1 MPCARRT
8 IVNGR
13 FRPIYSAVFAVL
25 GCSGFTATLA
35 RAANSAELPARANP
49 IEVAQAIPNTANVLF
64 VHPEQGNDNGNGT
77 EQSPYR
83 TLTQAL
89 NNAAP
94 NTVIML
100 APGTYRVETGE
111 VFPLQLKPDV
121 TIQGDPRNRGQN
133 IVIRGGDFFLSRTF
147 ARQNVT
153 IVGAN
158 RARLSG
164 VTVSNPHPQ
173 GYGLWTEST
182 SPIVTDNTFTSSGHD
197 GASVVG
203 NSAPILRNN
212 YFYQN
217 GANGITIYGTS
228 RPELQDNIF
237 EQTGFG
243 INIAQNAAPRIVG
256 NRITQ
261 NKDGIVVQGSAQP
274 ILRNNVIDGNTR
286 DGIVAIAQ
294 SRPDL
299 GSASNPGN
307 NTFLNNQQ
315 FDINTQKTTQ
325 NVPAFGNQISAR
337 TIGRLDFSGMAS
349 VTEKPTNV
357 ASTVA
362 FGQALPLRNG
372 AELRTVSQPTSMPLP
387 TRMNTAAPTRQP
399 AMQPAPIATPV
410 LQSAPIAVAPRTVRT
425 GRALPQPKQPRG
437 SAIQPS
443 VPASQPTSILLN
455 SAPSASLP
463 LLNQATSRSRSIAP
477 IAQAPLRNSTL
488 LRSSSTPIEI
498 PVPAPESGAMVPRSM
513 PMREV
518 PRVAQPVQ
526 TPQIARAMRRSSP
539 GSGLLPVPRGLPPIG
554 NTRGSSVPIWRG
566 GSSQRESTQSN
577 RTAYPFRVVVAT
589 QNDDDQARV
598 RTIVPD
604 AFWTSLRGRRLLQ
617 AGAFQA
623 RSEADELLQRLINQG
638 LPATIEQI

>member
-13 FRPIYSAVFAVL
+13 FQQFYSSVFAVL
-25 GCSGFTATLA
+25 GCSSIVVPLTGTEAMAEGTTEFPAN
-35 RAANSAELPARANP
+35 ANSTQ
-49 IEVAQAIPNTANVLF
+49 VAQATAAKVVF
-64 VHPEQGNDNGNGT
+64 VHPEQGSETGNGT

-89 NNAAP
+89 NAATP
-94 NTVIML
+94 NTLIQL
-100 APGTYRVETGE
+100 APGTYSPETGE

-121 TIQGDPRNRGQN
+121 TIQGDSRNRGQN

-158 RARLSG
+158 RARLVG

-182 SPIVTDNTFTSSGHD
+182 SPIVMDNTFTNSGHD

-203 NSAPILRNN
+203 SSAPLLRNN

-243 INIAQNAAPRIVG
+243 INVAQNAAPRITG

-261 NKDGIVVQGSAQP
+261 NKDGVVIQGSARP
-274 ILRNNVIDGNTR
+274 MLRNNVIDGNSR
-286 DGIVAIAQ
+286 DGIVAISQ

-299 GSASNPGN
+299 GTAGNPGH
-307 NTFLNNQQ
+307 NTFLNNRQ
-315 FDINTQKTTQ
+315 FDINAQKSSQ
-325 NVPAFGNQISAR
+325 NVPAFGNQISTR

-349 VTEKPTNV
+349 VAEKPTNV

-362 FGQALPLRNG
+362 FGQALPIRNP
-372 AELRTVSQPTSMPLP
+372 EESRPMPQPTAI
-387 TRMNTAAPTRQP
+387 AAPTMMP
-399 AMQPAPIATPV
+399 SAPMPSPVSVTATPSMQPMPI
-410 LQSAPIAVAPRTVRT
+410 SVAPRTVRV
-425 GRALPQPKQPRG
+425 GRSLPQPRQPRG
-437 SAIQPS
+437 TIVQTTVPSSQPS
-443 VPASQPTSILLN
+443 SILLN
-455 SAPSASLP
+455 QAPSASLP
-463 LLNQATSRSRSIAP
+463 LVNRSTSMSRSITP
-477 IAQAPLRNSTL
+477 SPLRVSAPM
-488 LRSSSTPIEI
+488 RSSSTPIEI
-498 PVPAPESGAMVPRSM
+498 PVPAPESSVVAPRPTPVMEVARM
-513 PMREV
+513 P
-518 PRVAQPVQ
+518 QPVQ
-526 TPQIARAMRRSSP
+526 TPQIARAMRRSSS
-539 GSGLLPVPRGLPPIG
+539 GSGLLPVPRGLPPVG
-554 NTRGSSVPIWRG
+554 NVRGSSVPIWRG
-566 GSSQRESTQSN
+566 GSNQAAQAN
-577 RTAYPFRVVVAT
+577 RAAYPFRVVVAT
-589 QNDDDQARV
+589 RNEEDQARV

-604 AFWTSLRGRRLLQ
+604 AFWTSLRGQRILQ
-617 AGAFQA
+617 AGAFQT
-623 RSEADELLQRLINQG
+623 RSEADGLLQLLINQG
-638 LPATIEQI
+638 LPATIEQL